1 MPRRSKGPHLVTLK
15 KKGFTQ
21 SVYYIR
27 WTEKGRT
34 RERTTGETDLGRAEE
49 AFSDWLIEQRQAA
62 RDGRPG
68 HPSEVGVADV
78 LNAYAIEH
86 APDTAAPERIAYA
99 MDALLTWW
107 QDSMVE
113 AIRTETCKR
122 YRQERGVGDGT
133 IRRELG
139 VLRAAVRHAVRAG
152 RLTIAPEFWMPPPP
166 PARDRWLQ
174 RDEAAA
180 LLRAARSSDKAKH
193 YLPLF
198 ILIALYTGARK
209 EAVLSLRWTQVDLVR
224 GRIDFN
230 PKGRR
235 QTKKR
240 RPIIP
245 IPNGLAWFLKKEH
258 ARASSPFVIHRN
270 GVRLGDVKKAFKAA
284 CRRIGLEDVTPHTLR
299 HTAGTWMAQQGVD
312 LWQIGGYLGQD
323 YERTTELY
331 AHHHPDFLNDAKRAM
346 D

>member
-1 MPRRSKGPHLVTLK
+1 
-15 KKGFTQ
+15 
-21 SVYYIR
+21 
-27 WTEKGRT
+27 
-34 RERTTGETDLGRAEE
+34 
-49 AFSDWLIEQRQAA
+49 
-62 RDGRPG
+62 
-68 HPSEVGVADV
+68 V

-86 APDTAAPERIAYA
+86 APETAAPERIAYA
-99 MDALLTWW
+99 MDALLAWW
-107 QDSMVE
+107 QDSTID
-113 AIRTETCKR
+113 AIRTEVCKR
-122 YRQERGVGDGT
+122 YRRERGVGDGT

-152 RLTIAPEFWMPPPP
+152 RLTAAPEFWMPPPP
-166 PARDRWLQ
+166 PARDRWLR

-180 LLRAARSSDKAKH
+180 LLRAARASGKAKQH
-193 YLPLF
+193 LPLF

-209 EAVLSLRWTQVDLVR
+209 EAVLSLRWAQVDLVR

-230 PKGRR
+230 PRGRQ

-245 IPNGLAWFLKKEH
+245 IPRRLAWFLTMEH

-270 GVRLGDVKKAFKAA
+270 GERLGDIKKAFKAA
-284 CRRIGLEDVTPHTLR
+284 CRRAGFEDVTPHTLR

-323 YERTTELY
+323 HERTTELY